1 MFWDNRSFIFD
12 SLAFVS
18 FRCLAAFLI
27 GICFSIFLLFNL
39 DLVLSISTGGSLVLL
54 LFTVILNIK
63 VLVEG
68 VDHLLDF
75 FIVLFLLGK
84 HQKRENFSKIA
95 YVGKARG
102 AADAG
107 RQYFRNW
114 YKDLHFDYL
123 GLFEPFLLQKHRH

>member
-12 SLAFVS
+12 GLSFVS

-27 GICFSIFLLFNL
+27 GICFSIFNL
-39 DLVLSISTGGSLVLL
+39 DLVLSISAGGRLFLL
-54 LFTVILNIK
+54 LFTVDIQ

-75 FIVLFLLGK
+75 FIALFLLGK

-114 YKDLHFDYL
+114 YKDLHFDYQ